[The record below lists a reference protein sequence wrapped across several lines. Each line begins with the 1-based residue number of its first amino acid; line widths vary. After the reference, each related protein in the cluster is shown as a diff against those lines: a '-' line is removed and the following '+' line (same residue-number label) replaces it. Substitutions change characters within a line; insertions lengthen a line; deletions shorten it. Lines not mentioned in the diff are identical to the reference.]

1 MICPMNRLSGSLA
14 GAAALAALLLGGCS
28 DSRMTAG
35 VGTPAPA
42 ARPLAEAPAPAARP
56 MAEAPA
62 AGPVAQAPAPAARP
76 VAQAPAPVAKPVAE
90 APAPAART
98 TLRQSIASAALDDSR
113 LGEIRGGLNT
123 GSGLVVNFSF
133 QEATYINH
141 SLAQSIVV
149 PTVTVAPGSGGA
161 GSGTSSVTVGGLP
174 PTTGSGITQA
184 QVSSPA
190 LAVQSLVNSGMT
202 SVVSSLGGG
211 GVTNTITNSANNQLV
226 QQVIT
231 ANINITGLSQT
242 IQQSVASTVL
252 SRVAAANS
260 QFR

>member
-1 MICPMNRLSGSLA
+1 MTRAPILLA
-14 GAAALAALLLGGCS
+14 GFAIVAATSLGGCS
-28 DSRMTAG
+28 DSRVTASALMTPSG
-35 VGTPAPA
+35 GS
-42 ARPLAEAPAPAARP
+42 AE
-56 MAEAPA
+56 
-62 AGPVAQAPAPAARP
+62 QRP
-76 VAQAPAPVAKPVAE
+76 VPVT
-90 APAPAART
+90 RT
-98 TLRQSIASAALDDSR
+98 SIGESFASAALDDRR

-133 QEATYINH
+133 QEATYINNNLTH
-141 SLAQSIVV
+141 SIAV
-149 PTVTVAPGSGGA
+149 PTVTIVPGSNPVVTSTSSGFVP
-161 GSGTSSVTVGGLP
+161 GSTASTGTS
-174 PTTGSGITQA
+174 ITQA

-211 GVTNTITNSANNQLV
+211 GITNTVSNTANNQLV

-231 ANINITGLSQT
+231 ANIDIKGLSQT

-252 SRVAAANS
+252 GRVAAANA

>member
-1 MICPMNRLSGSLA
+1 MKRQTNRRCELPKMLA
-14 GAAALAALLLGGCS
+14 GSAAIAASLLGGCS
-28 DSRMTAG
+28 DSRITAG
-35 VGTPAPA
+35 GATVAAPA
-42 ARPLAEAPAPAARP
+42 RPAEQSPMPATMPAAATP
-56 MAEAPA
+56 I
-62 AGPVAQAPAPAARP
+62 
-76 VAQAPAPVAKPVAE
+76 
-90 APAPAART
+90 
-98 TLRQSIASAALDDSR
+98 RQRIASAALDDSR

-161 GSGTSSVTVGGLP
+161 AGANSVALGGV
-174 PTTGSGITQA
+174 PTTVIAPTGNGMTQA

-190 LAVQSLVNSGMT
+190 VAVQSLVNSGMT

-211 GVTNTITNSANNQLV
+211 GVSNTITNSANNQLV

-252 SRVAAANS
+252 SRITAANS

>member
-1 MICPMNRLSGSLA
+1 MKPQTNRRCAPSKMIAGWAVVAAGLLA
-14 GAAALAALLLGGCS
+14 GCS
-28 DSRMTAG
+28 DSRITAG
-35 VGTPAPA
+35 GVTATAPTRPA
-42 ARPLAEAPAPAARP
+42 EQSP
-56 MAEAPA
+56 MPT
-62 AGPVAQAPAPAARP
+62 GDVPI
-76 VAQAPAPVAKPVAE
+76 
-90 APAPAART
+90 
-98 TLRQSIASAALDDSR
+98 RQKFASAALDDSR

-141 SLAQSIVV
+141 NLAQSIVV

-161 GSGTSSVTVGGLP
+161 AGVNSLAAGGLP
-174 PTTGSGITQA
+174 AAAIAPTGSGMTQA

-190 LAVQSLVNSGMT
+190 IAVQSLVNSGMT

-211 GVTNTITNSANNQLV
+211 GVSNTITNSANNQLV

>member
-1 MICPMNRLSGSLA
+1 MICPMNQLSGSLA

-35 VGTPAPA
+35 VGMPAPA
-42 ARPLAEAPAPAARP
+42 ARPVTEAPAPAATRP

-62 AGPVAQAPAPAARP
+62 
-76 VAQAPAPVAKPVAE
+76 AKPVAE

-161 GSGTSSVTVGGLP
+161 GSSTSSVTVGGLP
-174 PTTGSGITQA
+174 PTTGSGMTQA